1 MKRFLILFVVLV
13 FMSATVPC
21 AAGNGIDWNSAKT
34 LYRGIKLV
42 KIKRTSPRLL
52 RMAIMR
58 IDLSTPGLTFVTT
71 GRDGNWG
78 KPMPDYPKL
87 QIRTRRVTTAAFMK
101 EMRAPADRGGRGLD
115 VVAAF
120 NASPWRPWTKPFNH
134 KYADPPGVNISDGVV
149 VGNRGG
155 KNPAL
160 VIYRNGKVDI
170 VDRIPKKDFPKIKD
184 ALSGFYMV
192 ARGGKVLQNTGPAA
206 KQCHPRTAYG
216 LSADRRYL
224 YVIVIDG
231 RQKHWSLGATGSETG
246 AFLLEAGAS
255 DVINMDGGGSTTMCY
270 WDRRRKRPV
279 TVNHQERGY
288 MRPVANNLGIILNTG
303 RKHKTK

>member
-1 MKRFLILFVVLV
+1 MKRLLRLLTVALFIPAVL
-13 FMSATVPC
+13 
-21 AAGNGIDWNSAKT
+21 AAESIDWDSAKS
-34 LYRGIKLV
+34 LYPGIRMVKL
-42 KIKRTSPRLL
+42 KRTSPRLI

-71 GRDGNWG
+71 GRDADWG

-87 QIRTRRVTTAAFMK
+87 PIRTRRTTTMDFMRK
-101 EMRAPADRGGRGLD
+101 MRAPAEKGGRALN
-115 VVAAF
+115 VVVAF
-120 NASPWRPWTKPFNH
+120 NASPWRPWTKPYNH

-160 VIYRNGKVDI
+160 VIYKDGKVDI
-170 VDRIPKKDFPKIKD
+170 VDKISKEDFPKIKD

-192 ARGGKVLQNTGPAA
+192 ARDGKVLPDMGPAA

-216 LSADRRYL
+216 LSQDRRYL

-231 RQKHWSLGATGSETG
+231 RQKHWSLGAKGSETG
-246 AFLLEAGAS
+246 AFLLEAGAD

-270 WDRRRKRPV
+270 WDRRKNRPV
-279 TVNHQERGY
+279 MVNHQGHGFI
-288 MRPVANNLGIILNTG
+288 RPVANNLGIILNT
-303 RKHKTK
+303 RKFNLK